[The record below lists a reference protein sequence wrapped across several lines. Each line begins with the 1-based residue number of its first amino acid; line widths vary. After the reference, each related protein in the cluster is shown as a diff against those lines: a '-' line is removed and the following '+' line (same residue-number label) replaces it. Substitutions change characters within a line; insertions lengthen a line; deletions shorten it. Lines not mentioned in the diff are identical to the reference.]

1 MPAIVAYGR
10 TMGERPGLICGLVA
24 GSEPDAV
31 TDEHSDAVWMG
42 LRSVEE
48 CAVVVDETAVVTET
62 MTETMIV
69 AIDREV
75 EIEEDEE
82 IGISNVWNLNAEI
95 ATLLLETIHSCI
107 QFYPSLI

>member
-1 MPAIVAYGR
+1 MPGDSSCCESGEVVGDACLLAHAGALGAPIFIAAIVADGR

-48 CAVVVDETAVVTET
+48 CAVVVDET
-62 MTETMIV
+62 
-69 AIDREV
+69 R
-75 EIEEDEE
+75 
-82 IGISNVWNLNAEI
+82 IGSA
-95 ATLLLETIHSCI
+95 ATGCS
-107 QFYPSLI
+107 PASR

>member
-1 MPAIVAYGR
+1 MEAAIAITMTDVA
-10 TMGERPGLICGLVA
+10 A
-24 GSEPDAV
+24 
-31 TDEHSDAVWMG
+31 
-42 LRSVEE
+42 
-48 CAVVVDETAVVTET
+48 VVDETAVA
-62 MTETMIV
+62 TETMIV

>member
-1 MPAIVAYGR
+1 MPAIVADGR

-48 CAVVVDETAVVTET
+48 CAVVVDETRIGSAAACMACCCDATPAAAASPKNKGLRRRQCCQRPERAAAVT
-62 MTETMIV
+62 
-69 AIDREV
+69 
-75 EIEEDEE
+75 
-82 IGISNVWNLNAEI
+82 G
-95 ATLLLETIHSCI
+95 
-107 QFYPSLI
+107 